1 MAMEKITDEQRRK
14 ASIAAGLR
22 SHRAMKKES
31 QREFAKKIGSTA
43 STVSAWETSGGIS
56 AADAW
61 AAADHYGIS
70 IDELL
75 GRKNLRI
82 I

>member
-1 MAMEKITDEQRRK
+1 MTEKQRK
-14 ASIAAGLR
+14 ECIAAGLR
-22 SHRAMKKES
+22 SHRALRKET
-31 QREFAKKIGSTA
+31 QRKFAQEIGSNA

-70 IDELL
+70 LDELV
-75 GRKNLRI
+75 GRKNIRI